1 MANYVSK
8 GLTGAAAGA
17 ATGAAVGGPWGALAG
32 GAIGLAAGLF
42 SAYEEASDEE
52 ERKRI
57 LKEAE
62 KELGVS
68 QAELKSAVNEWYKT
82 HESTGRASDVTN
94 YRNLVDNYNGN
105 EFVYSDYDS
114 DGDGINDS
122 LKEFEYGKNV
132 DEFYAPNRDAIIQ
145 KTSDQLQHT
154 AAGAGIGRGTG
165 AANQIATGVANKNEE
180 LYRDA
185 LNAFNSD
192 RQFAYNIWNQNIQN
206 QQNRLN
212 QLKSAKDTQLSLYGN
227 LAQDYQDWEQGKFQ
241 TNLDLDRDAAA
252 QKLQLT
258 LASI

>member
-1 MANYVSK
+1 MAVSNVIMS
-8 GLTGAAAGA
+8 TGAGAGA
-17 ATGAAVGGPWGALAG
+17 GAAVGGPWGALAG
-32 GAIGLAAGLF
+32 AAVGLAAGLF
-42 SAYEEASDEE
+42 GEYEAAQNEEAK
-52 ERKRI
+52 RKV
-57 LKEAE
+57 LEKAE
-62 KELGVS
+62 KQLGVS
-68 QAELKSAVNEWYKT
+68 QRVLEQKVAEYYQNN
-82 HESTGRASDVTN
+82 ESTGRESDVTT
-94 YRNLVDNYNGN
+94 YRNLVDSYDPN

-122 LKEFEYGKNV
+122 LKEFEYGKTV

-192 RQFAYNIWNQNIQN
+192 RQFAYNIWTGNIQN

-212 QLKSAKDTQLSLYGN
+212 QLKGAMDTRLNMYGN
-227 LAQDYQDWEQGKFQ
+227 LAQDYQNWQQGKFQ
-241 TNLDLDRDAAA
+241 TELDLERDKAN
-252 QKLQLT
+252 QQLQLT